1 MSKCD
6 FGLIGLAVMGQNL
19 VLNAESKGFRVAVYN
34 RTEKVTSD
42 FLRKHKE
49 KSIVGAKNLEDF
61 VLALEHPRIIQVM
74 VKAGSVVDAVIEQ
87 LLPLLDQGDLIID
100 GGNSLYTDTV
110 RRENYCK
117 SKNIRY
123 LGAGVSGG
131 EEGALKGP
139 SIMPSGEQSSWEL
152 VQPIFEAM
160 SAKVDGEPC
169 VTYIGKGGSGHFVK
183 MVHNGIE
190 YGDMQLICEAY
201 NLLKAAGLKNAEL
214 ADIFNEWNSGELESY
229 LIQITSKIFSHKDVL
244 SSNDLIDI
252 ILDKAGQKGTGRWT
266 ALSAIEN
273 SIPLP
278 TIASSVES
286 RILSSMRDDRKCASK
301 ILTGPDAWTI
311 DIGNTDL
318 KTFITMVKDSLFA
331 SKIISYAQG
340 LSLISLVG
348 KQQNWNLNLAGIA
361 KIWRGG
367 CIIRA
372 RFLSDISDAF
382 RKNPELSNLMIDSVF
397 ASILKNCQSNLRA
410 VVSLGV
416 LNGIPIPALSAS
428 LSYYDSFRS
437 ERLPANLLQAQRDFF
452 GAHGYERLDAEEGK
466 LFHTE
471 NWPSLVE

>member
-1 MSKCD
+1 
-6 FGLIGLAVMGQNL
+6 
-19 VLNAESKGFRVAVYN
+19 
-34 RTEKVTSD
+34 
-42 FLRKHKE
+42 
-49 KSIVGAKNLEDF
+49 
-61 VLALEHPRIIQVM
+61 
-74 VKAGSVVDAVIEQ
+74 
-87 LLPLLDQGDLIID
+87 
-100 GGNSLYTDTV
+100 
-110 RRENYCK
+110 
-117 SKNIRY
+117 
-123 LGAGVSGG
+123 
-131 EEGALKGP
+131 
-139 SIMPSGEQSSWEL
+139 MPSGEQSSWEL
-152 VQPIFEAM
+152 VQPIFEAI

-190 YGDMQLICEAY
+190 YGDMQLICETY
-201 NLLKAAGLKNAEL
+201 NLLKAAGLKNVEL
-214 ADIFNEWNSGELESY
+214 SKIFNEWNSGELESY

-286 RILSSMRDDRKCASK
+286 RILSSMRDDRKYASK

-311 DIGNTDL
+311 DLGNTDL

-452 GAHGYERLDAEEGK
+452 GAHGYERLDAEEGE